1 VQRYL
6 AVVALW
12 LACSGPE
19 VILAGKDAERH
30 AGTPLASS
38 PGEND
43 AERPAGAAPHS
54 NPFSTHALPPEQRG
68 WLEGWV
74 EERLI
79 AGSYVYLRVR
89 TTEPAAVT
97 WVASLAI
104 TTPER
109 PHVRILVLGHAKQ
122 FHSRRLLRDFEPLLF
137 GAVRAASTD
146 VAPLP
151 KGT

>member
-1 VQRYL
+1 VQRCL
-6 AVVALW
+6 AAFALS
-12 LACSGPE
+12 LACSGP
-19 VILAGKDAERH
+19 GKDAERQ
-30 AGTPLASS
+30 AGAPLSS
-38 PGEND
+38 NPAQHD
-43 AERPAGAAPHS
+43 AERPAGAAPDS
-54 NPFSTHALPPEQRG
+54 NPFSAHALPPEQRG

-74 EERLI
+74 EERLV

-97 WVASLAI
+97 WVASLAV
-104 TTPER
+104 TTPAL
-109 PHVRILVLGHAKQ
+109 PHVRILVLGRAQQ

-146 VAPLP
+146 VATLP

>member
-1 VQRYL
+1 MQRCL
-6 AVVALW
+6 AVIALS

-19 VILAGKDAERH
+19 AMPAGKAQRH
-30 AGTPLASS
+30 AGAPLASN
-38 PGEND
+38 PAEND
-43 AERPAGAAPHS
+43 AERHAGAAPHS
-54 NPFSTHALPPEQRG
+54 NPFSTHALPHEQRG

-74 EERLI
+74 EERLV

-89 TTEPAAVT
+89 TTKPAAVT

-109 PHVRILVLGHAKQ
+109 PHVRILVLGRASQ
-122 FHSRRLLRDFEPLLF
+122 FHSRRLLRDFAPLLF

-146 VAPLP
+146 IATLP